1 MVESRLIG
9 RYDTGVKGPL
19 VICSGAMHGNEP
31 AGVRAI
37 ELVLKMLD
45 VEHIKNSNFSYR
57 GRFVGLIGNLQ
68 AFNLNKRF
76 ISKDMNRQFDSNR
89 IHLLNSKAGLDAEDK
104 ELLDFLD
111 FVKVEIDDYKPE
123 KLIFLDLHTTS
134 SFGGIFTIC
143 NNLPLDIS
151 IAIGLHAPV
160 VLGIIEGLSGTTIHY
175 FNTENMGVDTTCITF
190 ESGQHDEVKS
200 INRAVAGIIC
210 LLREVNAVRPD
221 DVENHHEIILQSYAD
236 GLPKLTKLV
245 DYFSIGDNDK
255 FKMKPGY
262 KNFQKIKKGELLA
275 TNNGNHVYAE
285 YEGMIL
291 MPLYQD
297 QGEDGFFI
305 VQEIKVS

>member
-45 VEHIKNSNFSYR
+45 VEHIKNSDFSYR

-68 AFNLNKRF
+68 AYNLNRRF
-76 ISKDMNRQFDSNR
+76 ISKDMNRQFDSTR
-89 IHLLNSKAGLDAEDK
+89 IHLLKNKATLDSEDK
-104 ELLDFLD
+104 ELSDFLD
-111 FVKVEIDDYKPE
+111 FVKVEIDDYKPD

-143 NNLPLDIS
+143 KNLPLDIN

-160 VLGIIEGLSGTTIHY
+160 VLGILEGLSGTTIHY
-175 FNTENMGVDTTCITF
+175 FNTENMGVDTTCIIF

-262 KNFQKIKKGELLA
+262 KNFQKIRKGELLA
-275 TNNGNHVYAE
+275 TNNGNDVYAE
-285 YEGMIL
+285 YDGMIL

-305 VQEIKVS
+305 VQELKVS